1 MSFIVHKAPSS
12 VKLYELE
19 IKNFYVSTI
28 GDFHQSPFPLCKKQK

>member
-1 MSFIVHKAPSS
+1 MSLIVHKAPSS

-28 GDFHQSPFPLCKKQK
+28 GDFHESLSAL